1 MPAQHTCY
9 SLLLCCLILATSRV
23 EGRDIY
29 VNNLGGNDTWTGAV
43 PSLVV
48 SDGPV
53 RSIQRALEIAS
64 KGDRV
69 VLSDTGYPYRET
81 VSLSA
86 AKHCGYSFQP
96 FIIEGNGAT
105 LDGSRSIPATAWEFY
120 RDDIFCVA
128 PPRLGYQQL
137 FLAGRPPRR
146 VHLQPGATDVPKL
159 KPLEWCVFRGKIFFA
174 VEQGKT
180 VHDYDL
186 SCALLPVGITLYHVH
201 DVVISN
207 LKVQGFQVDGINAHD
222 GARDCI
228 VSDVTVRGNGRSGV
242 CVAGCSQLQ
251 VYGSVVGDN
260 GTAQVYTEA
269 LGAISIHG
277 SEVLENTAPAFVRE
291 GGRVFVDGQA
301 RE

>member
-1 MPAQHTCY
+1 MTAKLACY
-9 SLLLCCLILATSRV
+9 LLWLSCVILGASRV
-23 EGRDIY
+23 EGRDIF
-29 VNNLGGNDTWTGAV
+29 VNNLGGNDAWTGAV
-43 PSLVV
+43 TTLAIGE
-48 SDGPV
+48 GPV
-53 RSIQRALEIAS
+53 RSIHRALEIAS

-69 VLSDTGYPYRET
+69 VLTDTGIPYREC

-86 AKHCGYSFQP
+86 AKHCGFSYQP

-105 LDGSRSIPATAWEFY
+105 LDGSRPIPSTAWEFY

-159 KPLEWCVFRGKIFFA
+159 QPLEWCVFRGKIFFA
-174 VEQGKT
+174 VEAGKT

-207 LKVQGFQVDGINAHD
+207 LKVQGFQIDGINAHD

-228 VSDVTVRGNGRSGV
+228 LSDVTARGNGRSGV
-242 CVAGCSQLQ
+242 CVAGCSKLQ
-251 VYGSVVGDN
+251 VYGSLVGDN

-269 LGAISIHG
+269 LGELSIHG

-291 GGRVFVDGQA
+291 GGRVWVDGQV